1 MLRFTQLSVLSN
13 DSVQDLLDNYI
24 RDENVKKNYRPLYA
38 DAVPGMVRRNVIAAY
53 LENLS

>member
-24 RDENVKKNYRPLYA
+24 RDENVKKIIDHCMPMQFQA
-38 DAVPGMVRRNVIAAY
+38 WSAGM
-53 LENLS
+53 LLQHT